1 MKTLNWKKGLF
12 SSTYQIYSGSKQ
24 IGSLSNRSFSQTSE
38 AEMNGKKYTFRTKG
52 FFKQKTEVY
61 NEFGKLIGD
70 IQYNSWMTKAQISLD
85 SKYYYWKYNNM
96 WNTKWAMQGDDNT
109 QINACTNSFS
119 GDIEANTDDELA
131 ILSGLFVTNYYMQM
145 SFSVMIIVFIPIFMS
160 MMN

>member
-12 SSTYQIYSGSKQ
+12 SSTYKIYSGSKQ
-24 IGSLSNRSFSQTSE
+24 IGSISNRSFSQTSE
-38 AEMNGKKYTFRTKG
+38 AEMNGKKYTFQTKG
-52 FFKQKTEVY
+52 FFKQSTEVY
-61 NEFGKLIGD
+61 NELGKLVGE

-96 WNTKWAMQGDDNT
+96 WNTKWAMLSDDNT

-119 GDIEANTDDELA
+119 GDIETNTDDELA

-145 SFSVMIIVFIPIFMS
+145 TISVLVIVFIPIFLS
-160 MMN
+160 AMN